1 MIKRVNN
8 YIESFLNNITMY
20 RLVLYFLIV
29 LLGFSLLLSLFGAL
43 PFNFIQLLLS
53 ACLLVGIG
61 LLINIIFAKVFDAPT
76 NVESIYITAL
86 ILALIINP
94 ATSIA
99 DLPFLLWAIVL
110 STASKFILAVGKKHI
125 FNPAAVGIFLAS
137 MVTTKSATWWIGTI
151 YTLPVVLLGGLLIT
165 KKIKRMN
172 LVLSFFIVSMVF
184 TLGLSFIS
192 KTSILLVLEKAILY
206 TPWLFFAFIM
216 LTEPL
221 TTPPTFRLQVIYAG
235 VVGFLFSPKVHF
247 GSFYTTPELALLIG
261 NIYSYSVSPKNKLL
275 LKLRESIA
283 LSPSAY
289 DFVFNPGKKLK
300 YLPGQY
306 MEWTLGHKR
315 PDNRGNRRYFTL
327 ASSPTENEIR
337 IGVKFYKNPSSY
349 KKELMALSDNKK
361 IVATQLAG
369 DFVMPKDI
377 SQKLVFIAGG
387 IGITPFR
394 SMIKYLVD
402 TNQKRLITLFYS
414 NNLESEIVYR
424 DVFNDAVAK
433 LGIKVIYTLT
443 DTANLSAN
451 WQGKTGFVDSKMI
464 VEEIPDYKERTFYI
478 SGPRSMVAVFEDV
491 LSKLGVKS
499 AQIKTDFF
507 PGYA

>member
-125 FNPAAVGIFLAS
+125 FNPAAVGIFL
-137 MVTTKSATWWIGTI
+137 
-151 YTLPVVLLGGLLIT
+151 
-165 KKIKRMN
+165 
-172 LVLSFFIVSMVF
+172 VSMVF

-491 LSKLGVKS
+491 HSKLGIKS